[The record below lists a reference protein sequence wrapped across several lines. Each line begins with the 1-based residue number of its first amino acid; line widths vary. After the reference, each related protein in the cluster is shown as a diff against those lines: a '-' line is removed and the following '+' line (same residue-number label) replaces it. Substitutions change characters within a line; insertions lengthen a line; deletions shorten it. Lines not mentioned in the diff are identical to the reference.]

1 MTVTPHATYLVV
13 FLEGIASFISPCVLA
28 LIPTYISYLA
38 GTTMGEI
45 ENSNHSKQ
53 TLMINAGGFIFGL
66 FIVFGLLGAT
76 ATALG
81 RALNMNTALLQKI
94 SGVVIVIFGI
104 FYTGLI
110 NFNFM
115 NKEKR
120 IHMKK
125 VVPTLGG
132 SIIFGMSF
140 AFGWTPCIGPA
151 LGAVLMIA
159 ANTATLGKG
168 ILLLGV
174 YTTGLGLP
182 LLLIAF
188 FIEKLINSM
197 QKIYK
202 YFDITKLVSGI
213 LLIVIG
219 LLIFFN
225 KLNFLS

>member
-1 MTVTPHATYLVV
+1 MNPNVTYFVA
-13 FLEGIASFISPCVLA
+13 FLEGLASFVSPCVLA

-38 GTTMGEI
+38 GTTIDEI
-45 ENSNHSKQ
+45 ENNEHSKR
-53 TLMINAGGFIFGL
+53 TLMMNAVGFVFGL

-76 ATALG
+76 ATSLG
-81 RALNMNTALLQKI
+81 RTLNMNTRLLQKI
-94 SGVVIVIFGI
+94 SGIVIVVFGI
-104 FYTGLI
+104 FYTGII

-115 NKEKR
+115 NREKR
-120 IHMKK
+120 IHIKK
-125 VVPTLGG
+125 VVPTIGG
-132 SIIFGMSF
+132 SILFGMSF

-151 LGAVLMIA
+151 LGAVLMMA
-159 ANTATLGKG
+159 ANSATLWKG
-168 ILLLGV
+168 ILLLSV
-174 YTTGLGLP
+174 YTIGLGLP

-188 FIEKLINSM
+188 FVDKVILSI

-202 YFDITKLVSGI
+202 YFDIIKILSGI

>member
-1 MTVTPHATYLVV
+1 MNSNVTYLVV
-13 FLEGIASFISPCVLA
+13 FLEGIASFVSPCVLA
-28 LIPTYISYLA
+28 LVPTYISYLA
-38 GTTMGEI
+38 GTTIDEI
-45 ENSNHSKQ
+45 EKNNHSKR
-53 TLMINAGGFIFGL
+53 TLMMNAGGFVFGL

-76 ATALG
+76 ATTLG
-81 RALNMNTALLQKI
+81 RTLNMNTALLQKI
-94 SGVVIVIFGI
+94 SGAVIIIFGI

-110 NFNFM
+110 KFNFM
-115 NKEKR
+115 NREKR
-120 IHMKK
+120 IHIKR
-125 VVPTLGG
+125 VVPTIGG

-151 LGAVLMIA
+151 LGAVLMMA
-159 ANTATLGKG
+159 ANSATLGNG

-174 YTTGLGLP
+174 YTVGLGLP

-188 FIEKLINSM
+188 FVEKFINSI

-202 YFDITKLVSGI
+202 HFDLIKLISGI
-213 LLIVIG
+213 LLIGIG

>member
-1 MTVTPHATYLVV
+1 MNPNVTYLVV
-13 FLEGIASFISPCVLA
+13 FLEGIASFVSPCVLA
-28 LIPTYISYLA
+28 LVPTYISYLA
-38 GTTMGEI
+38 GTTIDEI
-45 ENSNHSKQ
+45 EKNNHSKR
-53 TLMINAGGFIFGL
+53 TLMMNAGGFVFGL

-76 ATALG
+76 ATTLG
-81 RALNMNTALLQKI
+81 RTLNMNTALLQKI
-94 SGVVIVIFGI
+94 SGAVIIIFGI

-110 NFNFM
+110 KFNFM
-115 NKEKR
+115 NREKR
-120 IHMKK
+120 IHIKK
-125 VVPTLGG
+125 VVPTVGG

-151 LGAVLMIA
+151 LGAVLMMA
-159 ANTATLGKG
+159 ANSATLGNG

-174 YTTGLGLP
+174 YTIGLGLP

-188 FIEKLINSM
+188 FVEKLINSI

-202 YFDITKLVSGI
+202 HFDLIKLISGI
-213 LLIVIG
+213 LLIGIG